1 MSQAP
6 VVDDPESVGRR
17 SAAADEGA
25 RWAGRYAERLQVTDL
40 LVVGWAVAGAYL
52 WRLGVLPGAGLELQ
66 PLSEPGSG
74 RKYLLLS
81 ALLVIAWMIA
91 LALNRSRD
99 HRVVGLG
106 PDEYKRV
113 MSSSF
118 QLFGVV
124 AILAYVSKYDL
135 ARGYVAVAFPLGIVG
150 LLLSRWMW
158 RQWLHAVRR
167 RGGWSARVVAVGG
180 ADHVRAVVAELDRAH
195 FAGYHVVG
203 VCVPPGSPE
212 VRSSF
217 GPLPVIGGLHDVASA
232 VALVGAGEF
241 LPAMLEFDA
250 GLLAATV
257 DQAPASL
264 LAGRHLHEARERL
277 PPGTEGATPG
287 PQVPRA
293 PKLPTR

>member
-6 VVDDPESVGRR
+6 VIDGPDSSRQATGQ
-17 SAAADEGA
+17 SDEGA
-25 RWAGRYAERLQVTDL
+25 RWAGRYAERLLVTDL

-52 WRLGVLPGAGLELQ
+52 WRLGLLPGAGLELQ
-66 PLSEPGSG
+66 PLTEAGSG

-81 ALLVIAWMIA
+81 ALLTIAWMLA

-158 RQWLHAVRR
+158 RQWLHAVRKR
-167 RGGWSARVVAVGG
+167 
-180 ADHVRAVVAELDRAH
+180 
-195 FAGYHVVG
+195 
-203 VCVPPGSPE
+203 
-212 VRSSF
+212 
-217 GPLPVIGGLHDVASA
+217 
-232 VALVGAGEF
+232 
-241 LPAMLEFDA
+241 
-250 GLLAATV
+250 
-257 DQAPASL
+257 
-264 LAGRHLHEARERL
+264 
-277 PPGTEGATPG
+277 
-287 PQVPRA
+287 
-293 PKLPTR
+293 